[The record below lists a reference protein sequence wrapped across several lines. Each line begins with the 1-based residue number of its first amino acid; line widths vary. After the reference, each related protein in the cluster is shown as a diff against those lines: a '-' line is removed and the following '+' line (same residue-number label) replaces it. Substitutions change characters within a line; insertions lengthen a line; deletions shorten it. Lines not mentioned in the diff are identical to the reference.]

1 MAITSD
7 SEPRR
12 RFLGLEHIPRP
23 AVSRE
28 VWLLCLATGLINAGY
43 LSMMGLLKTIF
54 VLRLGYGAD
63 FVGALM
69 AAGSLSFALS
79 SLSGGVLGG
88 RFGARRVM
96 IAGAGVIAGGMAFL
110 PLTEFVPRAVQPVWP
125 TLVQVITSAGWAW
138 VAVNLVPALMAFSQA
153 ENRKSAYGLKE
164 AGAGLGM
171 FSGAI
176 VGGLLP
182 GLFAGAFGLS
192 LETAAPYR
200 YALVVAVVVA
210 AAALIPVLRLTEV
223 PRTGP
228 ATTHVRASTAA
239 LRPFAPLIL
248 AALLNH
254 AAVATVRVFYP
265 AYLDRVFALPTSLI
279 GVIASAGTLL
289 AVVGSLAGPRLIGA
303 RSNGCGMIIASAGM
317 AASLLMLGLFAD
329 WRAAGL
335 GTIGTLALMGLW
347 TLAYQVSQMEMAEP
361 AQRSLVAG
369 VGWTGMSTG
378 FTLMSFGGGQI
389 VAHFGYRPMFLL
401 GAGLSTASALLMWRL
416 ARRASPKR
424 R

>member
-1 MAITSD
+1 M
-7 SEPRR
+7 RL
-12 RFLGLEHIPRP
+12 RFRAVALPI
-23 AVSRE
+23 VSRE
-28 VWLLCLATGLINAGY
+28 VWQLSLATGLINAGY

-63 FVGALM
+63 FVGTLM

-79 SLSGGVLGG
+79 SLLGGVLGG
-88 RFGARRVM
+88 RFGARRAM
-96 IAGAGVIAGGMAFL
+96 IVGAAVIAGGMAFL
-110 PLTEFVPRAVQPVWP
+110 PLTEFVPRSVQPFWP
-125 TLVQVITSAGWAW
+125 ALVQVVTSAGWAW
-138 VAVNLVPALMAFSQA
+138 VAVNLVPALMAFSRP
-153 ENRKSAYGLKE
+153 ENRKGAYGLKE

-200 YALVVAVVVA
+200 YALIVATLVA
-210 AAALIPVLRLTEV
+210 AAALIPALRLADV
-223 PRTGP
+223 PRTGQ
-228 ATTHVRASTAA
+228 ATTHVHASAAA

-254 AAVATVRVFYP
+254 AAVASVRVFYP

-279 GVIASAGTLL
+279 GVIASVGTLL
-289 AVVGSLAGPRLIGA
+289 AVGGSLAGPRLIGG
-303 RSNGCGMIIASAGM
+303 RSSGFGMMIASAGM
-317 AASLLMLGLFAD
+317 AASLLLLGLFDD
-329 WRAAGL
+329 WRLAGL
-335 GTIGTLALMGLW
+335 GTVGTLALMGLW
-347 TLAYQVSQMEMAEP
+347 TLAYQVLQMEMAEP
-361 AQRSLVAG
+361 SQRSLVAG

-389 VAHFGYRPMFLL
+389 VAAHGYRPMFLL
-401 GAGLSTASALLMWRL
+401 GAGLSATSALLMWRL
-416 ARRASPKR
+416 SRRAQGRPG
-424 R
+424 

>member
-1 MAITSD
+1 MQL
-7 SEPRR
+7 
-12 RFLGLEHIPRP
+12 RFGPIALP
-23 AVSRE
+23 AVGRE
-28 VWLLCLATGLINAGY
+28 VWQLSLATGLINAGY

-63 FVGALM
+63 FVGTLM
-69 AAGSLSFALS
+69 AAGSLSFALA
-79 SLSGGVLGG
+79 SLSGGILGG

-96 IAGAGVIAGGMAFL
+96 IAGAGVIAGGMALL
-110 PLTEFVPRAVQPVWP
+110 PLTEFVPRPVQPFWP
-125 TLVQVITSAGWAW
+125 VLVQVVTSAGWAW
-138 VAVNLVPALMAFSQA
+138 VAVNLVPALMAFSRP

-176 VGGLLP
+176 VGGMLP

-200 YALVVAVVVA
+200 YALCVAVLVA
-210 AAALIPVLRLTEV
+210 AAALIPVLRLADV
-223 PRTGP
+223 PHIGQ
-228 ATTHVRASTAA
+228 ATTHVRTSAAA
-239 LRPFAPLIL
+239 LRPFAPLIV

-254 AAVATVRVFYP
+254 AAFAAVRVFYP
-265 AYLDRVFALPTSLI
+265 AYLDRVFAMPTSLI

-289 AVVGSLAGPRLIGA
+289 AVGGSLAGPRLIGA
-303 RSNGCGMIIASAGM
+303 RSSGFGMIIASIGM
-317 AASLLMLGLFAD
+317 AASLLLLGLFDD

-347 TLAYQVSQMEMAEP
+347 TLAYQVLQMEMAEP

-389 VAHFGYRPMFLL
+389 IAAHGYRPMFLL
-401 GAGLSTASALLMWRL
+401 GAGLSATSALLMWQL
-416 ARRASPKR
+416 LRRRETLIAVR
-424 R
+424 RPHRGGSE